1 MWILHDFGYKG
12 LVKIG
17 DMRQCENEE
26 CTGTGI
32 VLRIS
37 FAMVL
42 LSTFLSLLV
51 CGVESSENPR
61 AMIQNDGFIIKW
73 LMLAGITVGALYLP
87 NENAIQY
94 GYAAAV
100 GGGFFILIQAVLV
113 MEFAYGWNDYLVEK
127 FEESNENRAWAV
139 VILGTSISLI
149 ALSITIWVLLIQNYG
164 GDGCGETNAFVSVT
178 VILAVISIALTLPDR
193 VQQGAILPCSVVV
206 LQCTFLLA
214 SAVLSIPVDADSSCP
229 GRHALSQGTDAALVQ
244 AAGVVLTIF
253 CVGYATIR
261 AASSGQNLAGG
272 AKPSTSLMG
281 NEGGGEV
288 GVEAEPDEESAVQ
301 YNYSFFHI
309 IYALGAMYLAM
320 VLIDWDI
327 QFDDKDGQVGHM
339 NKWAS
344 VWIKIVSQWLTF
356 GLYVWTLIAPLVC
369 TDRDFS

>member
-1 MWILHDFGYKG
+1 MWILHDYGYKG
-12 LVKIG
+12 LVKVG
-17 DMRQCENEE
+17 DMQNCTDKE

-32 VLRIS
+32 VLRMS

-42 LSTFLSLLV
+42 LSTFLSFLV

-61 AMIQNDGFIIKW
+61 AAIQNEGFIIKW

-87 NENAIQY
+87 NENTIQY
-94 GYAAAV
+94 GYVAAV

-113 MEFAYGWNDYLVEK
+113 MEFAYGWNDYWVEK
-127 FEESNENRAWAV
+127 YEDSNENRTWAV
-139 VILGTSISLI
+139 MILGSALI
-149 ALSITIWVLLIQNYG
+149 LLALSLTIWILLLQHYG

-178 VILAVISIALTLPDR
+178 IVLSVISLCLTVPDR
-193 VQQGAILPCSVVV
+193 IQQGALLPCAVVIM
-206 LQCTFLLA
+206 QCTFLLS
-214 SAVLSIPVDADSSCP
+214 SAVLSIPADSDSQCA

-272 AKPSTSLMG
+272 AKPNTALIDSEKG
-281 NEGGGEV
+281 DEV

-301 YNYSFFHI
+301 YSYSFFHI

-320 VLIDWDI
+320 VLIDWHI
-327 QFDDKDGQVGHM
+327 QFNDKQGEVGHM
-339 NKWAS
+339 DKWVS
-344 VWIKIVSQWLTF
+344 VWIKIVSQWITF